1 MNKSRLDAGVGASLR
16 NKRMNRF
23 FSMTKVTGREP
34 GRSVQKSNRP
44 GLTGVGVCLG
54 LSAGLFLSSCERL
67 TERMEIKESR
77 QISEHGI
84 MPKAEATSAERFF
97 DTQPP
102 TPPPAENPLAWITPE
117 GWAEAPAGSGGGMRL
132 IDLRFGPNQ
141 EGECY
146 LSIMPGQAGG
156 LAANVNRWRTQMG
169 LTPYTDA
176 ELAALPKKTFVGRD
190 ATFVA
195 FDGDFKGVGAESAA
209 TGYRMLGL
217 VQEAPEFTLFV
228 KLTGPKDLVV
238 KNEAAFD
245 QFASSIS
252 LKR

>member
-1 MNKSRLDAGVGASLR
+1 MNKSRLDAGEGASLR

-23 FSMTKVTGREP
+23 FSMTNVTGREP
-34 GRSVQKSNRP
+34 GRRVQNPLWPTMS
-44 GLTGVGVCLG
+44 GVGMCLG
-54 LSAGLFLSSCERL
+54 VSLTCVLTSCERL
-67 TERMEIKESR
+67 TERMEIKKSR
-77 QISEHGI
+77 EISEHAI
-84 MPKAEATSAERFF
+84 MPKAEASSAERFF

-102 TPPPAENPLAWITPE
+102 PPPPAENPLAWITPD
-117 GWAEAPAGSGGGMRL
+117 GWTQAAPGAGGGMRL

-169 LTPYTDA
+169 LTPYTEA

-195 FDGDFKGVGAESAA
+195 FDGDFKGVGAEAAA

-228 KLTGPKDLVV
+228 KLTGPKDLVL

-245 QFASSIS
+245 QFSSSIS